1 MTNLRTAGVQASVNH
16 SGVIGGGG
24 CLILAMAAIG
34 ALYEYDHQASK
45 ELFDSAKK
53 MIQLYLEERRKVDMS
68 AAVNGQ
74 YFNTESSSHNTPL
87 WLVQAMLLNVIYGH
101 YCGDKTAADIASNHC
116 AALVSLARAAELA
129 QPSSVE
135 QDGYS
140 EFRDEKQD
148 IKMEDAS
155 SPYHGHTN
163 VHLQWLKW
171 KEAEERKRTLFAIF
185 ILSSLL
191 VIAYNQTPAITNSE
205 ILLAL
210 PCDEELWTA
219 DSAREWAARGGSQA
233 AEASATP
240 FASALSTLLTA
251 NQRQQNM
258 YGFNTFNPTGDS
270 LGSGTQLRPSTFGC
284 LVLINALHNYIWE
297 TRSRHI
303 GTSSRH

>member
-1 MTNLRTAGVQASVNH
+1 MMNLRSAGSQVPASH
-16 SGVIGGGG
+16 SGVVGGGG

-53 MIQLYLEERRKVDMS
+53 MIQLYLEERRKADMS
-68 AAVNGQ
+68 AAVNGGQ
-74 YFNTESSSHNTPL
+74 YFSTDNSSHNTPL

-129 QPSSVE
+129 HPTSS
-135 QDGYS
+135 QDSFGDVK
-140 EFRDEKQD
+140 DEKPD
-148 IKMEDAS
+148 VNMEDGS
-155 SPYHGHTN
+155 SPFNGHTN

-205 ILLAL
+205 ILLA
-210 PCDEELWTA
+210 
-219 DSAREWAARGGSQA
+219 
-233 AEASATP
+233 
-240 FASALSTLLTA
+240 
-251 NQRQQNM
+251 
-258 YGFNTFNPTGDS
+258 
-270 LGSGTQLRPSTFGC
+270 
-284 LVLINALHNYIWE
+284 
-297 TRSRHI
+297 
-303 GTSSRH
+303 